1 VNTVTTD
8 DRWLDVKRIMG
19 EKRIAFGRHLA
30 HWFYRSPRRF
40 LHSMSYYKFASKLIG
55 SGKRVLDVAC
65 GEGLGTW
72 LLAVENGFAHGV
84 DLDADAINHA
94 QRNFADPRIRFS
106 CQDFFDMRPDA
117 WDAVVNFDVIE
128 HILPANVGRFWEK
141 IVCCLAHDGVAVVG
155 TPSLA
160 SDQYANPISRAGHVN
175 LYSGE
180 RLAEEMGRY
189 FHHVFLFAAN
199 DEVVHTGFLPLAH
212 YLIAVGCRK
221 KD

>member
-1 VNTVTTD
+1 MNAAPTD

-30 HWFYRSPRRF
+30 HWFHRSPRRF
-40 LHSMSYYKFASKLIG
+40 LHSMSYYKFASKVIG
-55 SGKRVLDVAC
+55 SGKRILDVAC

-84 DLDADAINHA
+84 DLDAEAIA
-94 QRNFADPRIRFS
+94 QARRNFEDPRIRFS
-106 CQDFFDMRPDA
+106 CEDFLEMTPSA

-128 HILPANVGRFWEK
+128 HILPANASRFWEK
-141 IVCCLAHDGVAVVG
+141 IVACLDHDGVAVVG
-155 TPSLA
+155 TPSLT

-212 YLIAVGCRK
+212 YLIGVGCRK